1 MCCSEHPE
9 GRSRWTLKLLANQL
23 VELEIME
30 NVSPATVGRA
40 LKKNEL
46 KPWKKKEWGIPPAM
60 NAEFV
65 CRMEDVLDIYKRQ
78 YDEKNPVVR
87 MDETSKQLTRETK
100 IPLPMEPGL
109 PERYDT

>member
-1 MCCSEHPE
+1 
-9 GRSRWTLKLLANQL
+9 
-23 VELEIME
+23 
-30 NVSPATVGRA
+30 
-40 LKKNEL
+40 
-46 KPWKKKEWGIPPAM
+46 M